1 MPICRVCVIGSGAIG
16 SLFAAHLAGVVDTWV
31 LVRREEHAAALNDR
45 GLRITGKRE
54 LVGRPQATAS
64 AADVPEFDLG
74 IVATKA
80 THLRG
85 AAASIAGRSPSASL
99 MTVQNGLGAEEIVR
113 AHGAWRL
120 ISGTTLMGGV
130 RRSDTHVEYELDS
143 PTWIGPYAETET
155 PLELVEEVCAL
166 LVGSGLRAQAF
177 PDLRPAIWSKLIFTS
192 AVGGVS
198 ALTELPHVR
207 RYAECAR
214 LSDLGCLVRDLV
226 EEGRRVAAAA
236 GVELEDDPWEM
247 NVRAVTS
254 GSSAGGE
261 YAHPPSILED
271 VLARRPT
278 EVDFIVGAVVA
289 EGERAGI
296 PTPLH
301 TALYRLV
308 KGKEASWA

>member
-1 MPICRVCVIGSGAIG
+1 MRLERVCVIGSGAIG

-31 LVRREEHAAALNDR
+31 LVRREEHAAALNER
-45 GLRITGKRE
+45 GLRVSGRSE
-54 LVGRPQATAS
+54 LVARPHATAEAS
-64 AADVPEFDLG
+64 ELPEFDLG

-85 AAASIAGRSPSASL
+85 AAASIAGRFPSAVL

-113 AHGAWRL
+113 AHGDWRL

-130 RRSDTHVEYELDS
+130 RKSDVHVEYELDS

-155 PLELVEEVCAL
+155 PLDLVEEVCGL
-166 LVGSGLRAQAF
+166 LVASGLRAQAF
-177 PDLRPAIWSKLIFTS
+177 PDLRPAVWSKLIFTS

-207 RYAECAR
+207 RFAECEQ
-214 LSDLGCLVRDLV
+214 LSDLGCLVHDLV
-226 EEGRRVAAAA
+226 EEGKRVAAAA

-254 GSSAGGE
+254 GSSAGGD

-271 VLARRPT
+271 VFARRPT
-278 EVDFIVGAVVA
+278 EVDFIVGAVVS
-289 EGERAGI
+289 EGRRAGV

-308 KGKEASWA
+308 KGKEASWG